1 MTVQNGGGLGDVVI
15 HAAGA
20 AGYDALIYHE
30 LAVYQLIGQV
40 QSGLAAELGLGA
52 LFHLAQM
59 IARIVDKLAQR
70 HGLGRVERQR
80 GHRLHAAEVD
90 GDHAVVVRAVLRI
103 QRGKRLRPAVDGKV
117 LRHGVVG
124 LPYGAEAGGFRG
136 HNVDADAIVHGQL
149 RYGRACKLQHLVL
162 YEAVFVH
169 RTAQRDGHVVRPYAL
184 GRLPGEPDQDH
195 LRSGNIICVAQQL
208 LYDLGSALADAHGAE
223 RAVARVAV
231 GAEYHAAAAAHHL
244 SRVLVDDR
252 LIGRHI
258 ISAVFH
264 GGGQAEHMV
273 VLVYCAADSAQAVV
287 AVGQHIWHRKLR
299 HAAGF
304 GGLDD
309 SHIGD
314 IMGNETVECQVH
326 RSVAAG
332 SVMAAEDL
340 ISHGL
345 VPAGR
350 KDGFGGR
357 RHAAL
362 QGDAFVLKLN
372 HMVTLLLG
380 EIL

>member
-1 MTVQNGGGLGDVVI
+1 MAAQNGGGLGDVVI

-20 AGYDALIYHE
+20 AGYDALIHHE
-30 LAVYQLIGQV
+30 PAVYQLIGQV
-40 QSGLAAELGLGA
+40 QTGLAAELGLGA

-59 IARIVDKLAQR
+59 VARIVDKLAQR

-90 GDHAVVVRAVLRI
+90 GDHTVVVRAVLRM

-124 LPYGAEAGGFRG
+124 LPYGAEAGRFRG
-136 HNVDADAIVHGQL
+136 HNVNADAVVHGQM

-162 YEAVFVH
+162 YKAVFVH
-169 RTAQRDGHVVRPYAL
+169 RAAQRDGNVMRPYAP
-184 GRLPGEPDQDH
+184 GRLPGEPNQND
-195 LRSGNIICVAQQL
+195 LRRGNIICVAQQL
-208 LYDLGSALADAHGAE
+208 LYDLGAALADAHGAE
-223 RAVARVAV
+223 RAIARVAV
-231 GAEYHAAAAAHHL
+231 GAENHAAAAAHHL
-244 SRVLVDDR
+244 SRVLVDHR

-258 ISAVFH
+258 ISAVLH

-273 VLVYCAADSAQAVV
+273 VLVYGAADRAQTVV
-287 AVGQHIWHRKLR
+287 AVCQHIGHRKLR
-299 HAAGF
+299 HAAGL
-304 GGLDD
+304 GGLDN

-314 IMGNETVECQVH
+314 IVGNKAVKCQVH